1 MAGNKSPPAPVY
13 PVDPI
18 PGPPY
23 PCAVPTIY
31 PTLFSP
37 LPLAGTS
44 CTLPNRIAIT
54 AMVTRVSGE
63 DGFVND
69 DILDR
74 YVRFAE
80 GGAGMIVIEAMAVH
94 DYKSGPL
101 LRISRDEFLP
111 GLRKLARRVREAGTC
126 RVFPQIIHFLKIS
139 RSGWRQTIY
148 DLTRDDLRTIVR
160 QYADAAARSREAGFD
175 GVELH
180 MAHAYT
186 VSSFLSLRNKRSDEY
201 GGTLENRM
209 RLMTEILL
217 AARERV
223 GPDYPVGVR
232 FDGEEGITEG
242 YGLTDSR
249 EIALRMARL
258 GAAYVS
264 ISAGGKFEDAVRKPG
279 QPLYPYTGYSGDLC
293 MPPAAY
299 QDAANAYLAADIR
312 AHIRSNG
319 LETPIVV
326 TGKIREPALAERI
339 LARGDADLVGLARTA
354 LADPDWPR
362 KAREG
367 REDRIVRCL
376 CINVCKALDENFKKV
391 RCYFWPRGALV
402 PPRSSDT
409 EPPRW
414 PPEGACLQAERRPG
428 AVVLRWRRATD
439 NEGVYGYDILRSQS
453 GGPLK
458 HLWAVRG
465 DMQPRYE
472 DGAAAAGARYAYV
485 VQAYDF
491 AGNRSEPSNR
501 VEVDIPLPVRP

>member
-1 MAGNKSPPAPVY
+1 VT
-13 PVDPI
+13 
-18 PGPPY
+18 PGY
-23 PCAVPTIY
+23 HS
-31 PTLFSP
+31 LFSP
-37 LPLAGTS
+37 LILAGGD
-44 CTLPNRIAIT
+44 CTLPNRVVIT

-63 DGFVND
+63 DGFVNR

-80 GGAGMIVIEAMAVH
+80 GGAGMVVIEAMAVH

-101 LRISRDEFLP
+101 LRISRDEFVP
-111 GLRKLARRVREAGTC
+111 GLRELALRVRAAGEC

-139 RSGWRQTIY
+139 RSGWRQTIH
-148 DLTRDDLRTIVR
+148 DLSKDEIRTIVR

-186 VSSFLSLRNKRSDEY
+186 VSSFLSKRNKRPDEY

-209 RLMTEILL
+209 RLMTEILQ
-217 AARERV
+217 AVRERV
-223 GPDYPVGVR
+223 GPSYPVGVR
-232 FDGEEGITEG
+232 FDGEEGIADG

-264 ISAGGKFEDAVRKPG
+264 ISAGGKFEDAVHKPG

-293 MPPAAY
+293 MPPATY

-312 AHIRSNG
+312 AHLRAKG
-319 LETPIVV
+319 VETPIVV
-326 TGKIREPALAERI
+326 TGKIREPGLAERI
-339 LARGDADLVGLARTA
+339 LARGDADLIGLARTA

-362 KAREG
+362 KARDG

-391 RCYFWPRGALV
+391 RCYFWPKGELV
-402 PPRSSDT
+402 PPRSVDG

-414 PPEGACLQAERRPG
+414 PPEGAGLEAERTPG
-428 AVVLRWRRATD
+428 AVILRWRRATD
-439 NEGVYGYDILRSQS
+439 NEAVYGYDILRSED
-453 GGPLK
+453 GGPFK

-465 DMQPRYE
+465 DMRPRYE
-472 DGAAAAGARYAYV
+472 DGAAAAGGRYAYV
-485 VQAYDF
+485 VRAYDL
-491 AGNRSEPSNR
+491 AGNRSEPSNA
-501 VEVDIPLPVRP
+501 VEIDIPLPVRR